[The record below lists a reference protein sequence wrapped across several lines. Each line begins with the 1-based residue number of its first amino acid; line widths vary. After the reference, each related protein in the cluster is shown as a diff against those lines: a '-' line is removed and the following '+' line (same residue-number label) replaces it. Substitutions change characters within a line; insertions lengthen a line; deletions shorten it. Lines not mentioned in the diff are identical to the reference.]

1 MFVYHGRP
9 KGNLQSGYDRAH
21 VPIITSLTLW
31 SLTTNNVLH
40 LDENSLVPICNKF
53 DMALVRL
60 DTRDTLL
67 TVFTSAFSATGIISR
82 QCVVKTKRIYRT
94 FHYNIQ
100 VALLYPTVIYPKM
113 VMSFPDSCKQR
124 MWLLVNRAYTMHV
137 LISARGGEDP
147 SFIIRRPMKLST
159 CSKKQLT
166 INEIAENTNPRFS
179 AVARK

>member
-1 MFVYHGRP
+1 M
-9 KGNLQSGYDRAH
+9 
-21 VPIITSLTLW
+21 
-31 SLTTNNVLH
+31 
-40 LDENSLVPICNKF
+40 
-53 DMALVRL
+53 
-60 DTRDTLL
+60 
-67 TVFTSAFSATGIISR
+67 FTSAFSATGLISR

-159 CSKKQLT
+159 CCKKQLT

-179 AVARK
+179 AVARKWQTYYSPLSCLFLAWSRSFRYLVIPAPCVYENEQGGP